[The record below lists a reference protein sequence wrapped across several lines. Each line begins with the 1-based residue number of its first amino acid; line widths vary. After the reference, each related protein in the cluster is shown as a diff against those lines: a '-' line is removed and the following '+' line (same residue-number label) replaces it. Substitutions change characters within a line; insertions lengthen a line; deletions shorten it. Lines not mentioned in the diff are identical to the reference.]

1 VLPGLQDAPDAR
13 VDDPINHEGETCGR
27 FSLTH
32 NTPSRAG
39 SHSPRRLR
47 GTVQCRE
54 PTTAG
59 GTNTI
64 KTDTLRQLVREG
76 KLSKAVQ
83 LARMKYDAE
92 ERELPAMATPTRD
105 HIARTVRD
113 EFPVKAAANAVPT
126 QEQLLRMHRRSMA
139 IIWRATT
146 QRSSRCSATASEPS
160 QPDCGQRLSGTC
172 WRA

>member
-1 VLPGLQDAPDAR
+1 MKARLAGAFLSQIIHRHGLAATVLDYFVLPFIAEHP
-13 VDDPINHEGETCGR
+13 
-27 FSLTH
+27 
-32 NTPSRAG
+32 
-39 SHSPRRLR
+39 
-47 GTVQCRE
+47 RE

-92 ERELPAMATPTRD
+92 ERGLPAMAKPTRD

-113 EFPVKAAANAVPT
+113 KFPAMAAANAIPT
-126 QEQLLRMHRRSMA
+126 HEQLPRMHWRSMRSTGA
-139 IIWRATT
+139 PTT
-146 QRSSRCSATASEPS
+146 QRSWGRSAPASEPS
-160 QPDCGQRLSGTC
+160 QPDCGQRLSETC
-172 WRA
+172 WRV